1 MISWSHHSI
10 ITIRLV
16 FVSFQSFLWHQ
27 GNNWILFSHISQSEG
42 RLPSEIKINSSTAAI
57 SQKLQI
63 EKSFYLFIL
72 SPSLLREMEENIV
85 PHPVSFLT
93 AVFQL
98 VELWNSFYMTFPL
111 IYIEHVTRNFFLIY
125 QIISPHRLVCWWTST
140 IVIYRGII
148 DLLLHHL
155 SLGNWM

>member
-1 MISWSHHSI
+1 M
-10 ITIRLV
+10 TIRLV
-16 FVSFQSFLWHQ
+16 FVSFWSLLWHQ
-27 GNNWILFSHISQSEG
+27 GNNWILFSHISQSER
-42 RLPSEIKINSSTAAI
+42 RLPSEIQINGSTAAI

-111 IYIEHVTRNFFLIY
+111 IYTEHVTRKFFFDQSNNFPTPTCL
-125 QIISPHRLVCWWTST
+125 LVNVHDCHLWWN
-140 IVIYRGII
+140 YRFITTPP
-148 DLLLHHL
+148 
-155 SLGNWM
+155 

>member
-1 MISWSHHSI
+1 M
-10 ITIRLV
+10 TIRLV

-42 RLPSEIKINSSTAAI
+42 RLPSEIQINGSTAAI

-93 AVFQL
+93 AVFQP

-111 IYIEHVTRNFFLIY
+111 IYIEHVTRIFFFDQSNNFPTPTCL
-125 QIISPHRLVCWWTST
+125 LVNIHNC
-140 IVIYRGII
+140 
-148 DLLLHHL
+148 HL
-155 SLGNWM
+155 SWNYRFIATPP